1 LCHNDLGGY
10 LSFVNYYIGW
20 VFAISVSASSSSQ
33 PIDELELLDRGTQIG
48 VAARRDGV
56 ERTQLENLIAS
67 LDTVSGREA
76 LLATAIFALR
86 QAQRLGV
93 GRTTANYISQAL
105 VELYERGAG
114 KDHARKMLDFAKWIY
129 ETKIDYQGRIE
140 QLTLLQLLKQ
150 HSQQRQRRSW

>member
-1 LCHNDLGGY
+1 
-10 LSFVNYYIGW
+10 V
-20 VFAISVSASSSSQ
+20 ISVSASSTSQ
-33 PIDELELLDRGTQIG
+33 PIDELELLNWGTKIG
-48 VAARRDGV
+48 VAALRDGV
-56 ERTQLENLIAS
+56 ERAQLENLIAS

-76 LLATAIFALR
+76 LLATAAFALR
-86 QAQRLGV
+86 QAQRGEKGYI